1 MFVGDLFQLPPV
13 INSSEM
19 EILKDRAAVS
29 QYLNTTPDPELQSLL
44 AERVQALSEYDD
56 GIAHFYVIETAEE
69 LKALNLPSVYEI
81 REDHTDWTELVYV
94 ISDDGFGLEVFIR
107 KGFI

>member
-1 MFVGDLFQLPPV
+1 
-13 INSSEM
+13 M
-19 EILKDRAAVS
+19 EILKDSAALK
-29 QYLNTTPDPELQSLL
+29 QYLKTTPDPELRRLL

-69 LKALNLPSVYEI
+69 LKTLNLPPIYEI

-94 ISDDGFGLEVFIR
+94 ISDDGFGLEVFVR
-107 KGFI
+107 KGLI

>member
-1 MFVGDLFQLPPV
+1 
-13 INSSEM
+13 M
-19 EILKDRAAVS
+19 EILKGITAVKL
-29 QYLNTTPDPELQSLL
+29 YLQTTPDPELQSLL

-69 LKALNLPSVYEI
+69 LKTLNLPPIYEI

-94 ISDDGFGLEVFIR
+94 ISDDGFGLEVFVR
-107 KGFI
+107 KGLI